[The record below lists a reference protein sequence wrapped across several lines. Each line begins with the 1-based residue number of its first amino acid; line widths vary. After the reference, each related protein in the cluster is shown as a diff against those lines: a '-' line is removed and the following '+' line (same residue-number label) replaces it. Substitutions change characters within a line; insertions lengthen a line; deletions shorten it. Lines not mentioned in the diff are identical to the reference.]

1 MLLAI
6 ETSGMQG
13 SIAIFDGRTLRFE
26 RILGVSGTRHAQ
38 TLPAE
43 VADVL
48 ARCNL
53 QPRSI
58 RSVAV
63 SIGPGSFTG
72 LRVGLTFAKTFA
84 WLNDAT
90 LVAVDT
96 LRAITQQVPSTI
108 EYVTAI
114 VDAQRTEYFAAT
126 YRWNAELGLRF
137 AINDVGLATVADLPT
152 DYPIVGPACNKLGAA
167 ALNRFDVLDESLWQ
181 PYAVSVGRIGLYML
195 DHQQFSDPDS
205 LEPVYIRLSYAEE
218 KRRESGTVE
227 V

>member
-13 SIAIFDGRTLRFE
+13 SVAIFDGQTLRFE
-26 RILGVSGTRHAQ
+26 RILGGVGTRHAQ

-43 VADVL
+43 VADML
-48 ARCNL
+48 AGCSL
-53 QPRSI
+53 EPRSI

-63 SIGPGSFTG
+63 SVGPGSFTG

-84 WLNDAT
+84 WLNDAE

-96 LRAITQQVPSTI
+96 LRAIAQQVPPDI
-108 EYVTAI
+108 GYVTAI
-114 VDAQRTEYFAAT
+114 IDAQRAEFFAAT

-137 AINDVGLATVADLPT
+137 AINDVGLASVSDLPT
-152 DYPIVGPACNKLGAA
+152 DYPIVGPACNKLTAA
-167 ALNRFDVLDESLWQ
+167 APDRFDVLDESLWQ
-181 PYAVSVGRIGLYML
+181 PHAASVGRIGLHML
-195 DHQQFSDPDS
+195 DQQQFSDPDT

>member
-13 SIAIFDGRTLRFE
+13 SVAIFDGQTLRFE
-26 RILGVSGTRHAQ
+26 RILGASGTRHAQ

-43 VADVL
+43 VADML
-48 ARCNL
+48 AECRL
-53 QPRSI
+53 QPQDI

-84 WLNDAT
+84 WLNDAR

-96 LRAITQQVPSTI
+96 LRAITQQVPPNI

-114 VDAQRTEYFAAT
+114 VDAQRTEFFAAT
-126 YRWNAELGLRF
+126 YRWNSELALRI
-137 AINDVGLATVADLPT
+137 AIDDVSLARGADLPT
-152 DYPIVGPACNKLGAA
+152 VYPIVGPACNKLKAA
-167 ALNRFDVLDESLWQ
+167 APDRFDVLDESLWQ
-181 PYAVSVGRIGLYML
+181 PHAVSVGRIGLYML
-195 DHQQFSDPDS
+195 DQQQLSDPDS

-218 KRRESGTVE
+218 KRRESGTIQL
-227 V
+227 

>member
-6 ETSGMQG
+6 ETSGIQG
-13 SIAIFDGRTLRFE
+13 SLAVFDGQSLRFE
-26 RILGVSGTRHAQ
+26 CILGVTGTRHAQ

-43 VADVL
+43 VANALDI
-48 ARCNL
+48 CNL

-84 WLNDAT
+84 WLNDAR

-96 LRAITQQVPSTI
+96 LCAIAQQVPSAV

-114 VDAQRTEYFAAT
+114 VDAQRTEFFAAT
-126 YRWNAELGLRF
+126 YRWNAELGLRL
-137 AINDVGLATVADLPT
+137 AVGDVRLVNVAELST
-152 DYPIVGPACNKLGAA
+152 DYPIVGPACNKLKAA
-167 ALNRFDVLDESLWQ
+167 APGRFDVLDESLWQ
-181 PYAVSVGRIGLYML
+181 PHAISVGRIGLYML
-195 DHQQFSDPDS
+195 QQQQFSDPDS
-205 LEPVYIRLSYAEE
+205 LEPVYVRLSYAEE
-218 KRRESGTVE
+218 KRQLS
-227 V
+227 

>member
-13 SIAIFDGRTLRFE
+13 SVAIFDGQTLRFQ
-26 RILGVSGTRHAQ
+26 RVLGAAGTRHAQ

-43 VADVL
+43 VADIL
-48 ARCNL
+48 TECNL

-58 RSVAV
+58 QSVAV

-84 WLNDAT
+84 WLNNAG

-96 LRAITQQVPSTI
+96 LRAIAQQVPPDI
-108 EYVTAI
+108 EFVTAI
-114 VDAQRTEYFAAT
+114 VDAQRSEFFAAT

-137 AINDVGLATVADLPT
+137 AINDVGLASIADLPT
-152 DYPIVGPACNKLGAA
+152 DFPIVGPACNKLKAA
-167 ALNRFDVLDESLWQ
+167 PIDRFDVLDESLWQ
-181 PYAVSVGRIGLYML
+181 PHAVSVGRIGLYML
-195 DHQQFSDPDS
+195 DQQQFSDPDS

-218 KRRESGTVE
+218 KRRLP
-227 V
+227 

>member
-13 SIAIFDGRTLRFE
+13 SVAIFGGQTLRFE
-26 RILGVSGTRHAQ
+26 RILGASGTRHAQ

-43 VADVL
+43 VADAL
-48 ARCNL
+48 AECSL
-53 QPRSI
+53 QPQDI

-84 WLNDAT
+84 WLNDAG
-90 LVAVDT
+90 LLAVDT
-96 LRAITQQVPSTI
+96 LRAITQHIPADI
-108 EYVTAI
+108 EFVTAI
-114 VDAQRTEYFAAT
+114 VDAQRTEFFAAT

-137 AINDVGLATVADLPT
+137 AIDDVRLVSVDDLRT
-152 DYPIVGPACNKLGAA
+152 EFPIVGPACNRLKSIAPD
-167 ALNRFDVLDESLWQ
+167 RFDVLNESMWQ
-181 PYAVSVGRIGLYML
+181 PHAISVGRIGLYML
-195 DHQQFSDPDS
+195 DQQQLSDPDS

-218 KRRESGTVE
+218 KRLLS
-227 V
+227 

>member
-13 SIAIFDGRTLRFE
+13 SVAIFDGQTLRFE
-26 RILGVSGTRHAQ
+26 RILGAAGTRHAQ

-43 VADVL
+43 VADML
-48 ARCNL
+48 AGCSL
-53 QPRSI
+53 QPHSI
-58 RSVAV
+58 QSVAV

-84 WLNDAT
+84 WLNDAR

-96 LRAITQQVPSTI
+96 LRAIAQQVPPHI

-114 VDAQRTEYFAAT
+114 IDAQRSEFFAAT

-137 AINDVGLATVADLPT
+137 AINDVGLANVADLPS
-152 DYPIVGPACNKLGAA
+152 DYPIVGPACNKLRAI
-167 ALNRFDVLDESLWQ
+167 ALNRFDILDESLWQ
-181 PYAVSVGRIGLYML
+181 PHAVNVGRIGLYML
-195 DHQQFSDPDS
+195 DQQQFSDPDS

-218 KRRESGTVE
+218 KRRIPQE
-227 V
+227 

>member
-6 ETSGMQG
+6 ETSGIQG
-13 SIAIFDGRTLRFE
+13 SVAIFDGHTLRFE
-26 RILGVSGTRHAQ
+26 RILGASGTRHAQ

-43 VADVL
+43 VADAL
-48 ARCNL
+48 AQCSL
-53 QPRSI
+53 QPQDI

-84 WLNDAT
+84 WLNDAR

-96 LRAITQQVPSTI
+96 LRAISQRVPPDM

-114 VDAQRTEYFAAT
+114 VDAQRTEFFAAT
-126 YRWNAELGLRF
+126 YRWDAELGLRV
-137 AINDVGLATVADLPT
+137 AVDGVHLVNVADLPT
-152 DYPIVGPACNKLGAA
+152 EYPIVGPAGNKLKAA
-167 ALNRFDVLDESLWQ
+167 APDRFHVLDESLWQ
-181 PYAVSVGRIGLYML
+181 PYAVSVGRIGLYMH
-195 DHQQFSDPDS
+195 DQQQLSDPDS

-218 KRRESGTVE
+218 KRLLS
-227 V
+227 